1 MYSSGFPRTPI
12 TGLRVRLG
20 KSMYLTGLHLRVPG
34 GAPAT
39 YARDM
44 RLFGAFPTELALP
57 LRTAH
62 VISAISSQVRS
73 CYWPVSCTPLA
84 QGNPNLQCAGSPSP
98 PRNPMLG
105 RCAYCR
111 SHLTVVNLRVRRFWL
126 LSPVA
131 WPGVSPVRSKV
142 TVPVPPARYLG
153 HGCLHSWGS
162 WSVVRAFACRSWIV
176 DRGSWIVDRTK
187 KCGQIRS
194 IGYIVVSP

>member
-142 TVPVPPARYLG
+142 PSPFLLPGTWDMGAYIPG
-153 HGCLHSWGS
+153 
-162 WSVVRAFACRSWIV
+162 VVGPWCGRSHV
-176 DRGSWIVDRTK
+176 DRGSWIGDR
-187 KCGQIRS
+187 GS
-194 IGYIVVSP
+194 WIGPKSVVKLGLLAI